1 VGKNGLFLAYFDKKY
16 SFTPRENTTFTLILF
31 TVGGLPK
38 ITTGRISGPS
48 LLWVYNYI
56 GSLVEGP

>member
-38 ITTGRISGPS
+38 IATDSLSGPS
-48 LLWVYNYI
+48 L
-56 GSLVEGP
+56 